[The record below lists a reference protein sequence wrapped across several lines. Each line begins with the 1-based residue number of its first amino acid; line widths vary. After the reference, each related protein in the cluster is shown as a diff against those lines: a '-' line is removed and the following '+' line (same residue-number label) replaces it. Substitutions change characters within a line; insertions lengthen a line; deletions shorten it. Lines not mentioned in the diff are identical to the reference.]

1 MHLFYKSHFLK
12 DLPSAWRYPF
22 IFCLAWA
29 LPWCINCQTSYLGF
43 MGGAGLTANV
53 GLRVSLPAE
62 FTVNRNI
69 ACQLELVYIQK
80 GNVALTRKFS
90 QERDYGLILTDYVS
104 IPMLLKLKLDWKPIG
119 IYALVG
125 PEVAYGIKMYGHY
138 AEGNNIYR
146 DRLSFD
152 GQGVRHI
159 DAGLSVGIGLERI
172 IRRDTKIFMDLRY
185 YLGITDL
192 DTAKDND
199 IFNEGQYL
207 NLGVLFPL

>member
-1 MHLFYKSHFLK
+1 MRVFYKSRFLK
-12 DLPSAWRYPF
+12 DLPSVWRCLF
-22 IFCLAWA
+22 IFWLIWII
-29 LPWCINCQTSYLGF
+29 PRCINCQTSYVGF
-43 MGGAGLTANV
+43 IGGAGLTANV
-53 GLRVSLPAE
+53 GLRISVPVE

-69 ACQLELVYIQK
+69 AYQLELVFIQK

-104 IPMLLKLKLDWKPIG
+104 IPLLLKLKLDWKPIG

-125 PEVAYGIKMYGHY
+125 PEVAYGLKMYGHY

-146 DRLSFD
+146 DKLSFE
-152 GQGVRHI
+152 GQGVRRV
-159 DAGLSVGIGLERI
+159 DAGLSVGIGLERV
-172 IRRDTKIFMDLRY
+172 IRRNTKIFMDLRY

-199 IFNEGQYL
+199 IFNEGQYF
-207 NLGVLFPL
+207 NIGVLFPL